1 MRTTVL
7 KMNSICKSFPG
18 VQALDNVNFE
28 LYKGE
33 VHALMGENGA
43 GKSTLMK
50 ILNGMH
56 KADSGSIELN
66 EKEIAPQSSHD
77 SLKLGISMIH
87 QELSPIPD
95 MTVAENIFL
104 GHLPGKYFVNKKKLN
119 EQTETLFKNLSL
131 PVIAPHVRMKTL
143 SIAQIQMVEI
153 VKAISYKSQIIVM
166 DEPTSAIADAEVE
179 MLFDIIRRL
188 TAAGISVI
196 YISHKMDEIFRIADR
211 ISVMRDG
218 KMIGTETSAQLDSTR
233 LINMMVGR
241 DICHLFK
248 RKAENIGP
256 VKMSVQDLCS
266 ENCFENISFDLHQG
280 EILGIT
286 GLIGSKRTELVEAIF
301 GLRPISAGKICIDG
315 KEVRIKKPCDAIKNR
330 IALVTEDRKR
340 QGLFLDKS
348 LIFNTSIANLIN
360 MFFGPF
366 INKKTEKKET
376 EAVLK
381 KLCVKASGFAIPV
394 SSLSGGNQQK
404 VVLAKWLATVPEVL
418 ILDEPTRGIDVNAK
432 QEIYM
437 LIDELANAGK
447 AVIVISSEMPEIL
460 ALSDRILVMNSG
472 KVRGILS
479 GDRINK
485 EEILAHA
492 LMF

>member
-7 KMNSICKSFPG
+7 KMNNICKSFPG

-66 EKEIAPQSSHD
+66 EKEIVPQTSHD

-104 GHLPGKYFVNKKKLN
+104 GHLPGKYFVHKKKLN
-119 EQTETLFKNLSL
+119 EQTEALFKSLSL

-153 VKAISYKSQIIVM
+153 VKAISYKSQIIIM

-286 GLIGSKRTELVEAIF
+286 
-301 GLRPISAGKICIDG
+301 D
-315 KEVRIKKPCDAIKNR
+315 
-330 IALVTEDRKR
+330 
-340 QGLFLDKS
+340 
-348 LIFNTSIANLIN
+348 
-360 MFFGPF
+360 
-366 INKKTEKKET
+366 
-376 EAVLK
+376 
-381 KLCVKASGFAIPV
+381 
-394 SSLSGGNQQK
+394 
-404 VVLAKWLATVPEVL
+404 
-418 ILDEPTRGIDVNAK
+418 
-432 QEIYM
+432 
-437 LIDELANAGK
+437 
-447 AVIVISSEMPEIL
+447 
-460 ALSDRILVMNSG
+460 
-472 KVRGILS
+472 
-479 GDRINK
+479 
-485 EEILAHA
+485 
-492 LMF
+492 

>member
-1 MRTTVL
+1 MQTTVL

-18 VQALDNVNFE
+18 VQALDDVTFE

-50 ILNGMH
+50 ILNGIH
-56 KADSGSIELN
+56 KADSGTIELN
-66 EKEIAPQSSHD
+66 GKEFAPQTSHD
-77 SLKLGISMIH
+77 SLKLGIS
-87 QELSPIPD
+87 

-119 EQTETLFKNLSL
+119 EQTEALFKSLSL
-131 PVIAPHVRMKTL
+131 PIIAPHLHMNTL

-179 MLFDIIRRL
+179 MLFGIIRRL

-218 KMIGTETSAQLDSTR
+218 KMIGTEDSCRLDSVR

-256 VKMSVQDLCS
+256 VKMSVQGLCS
-266 ENCFENISFDLHQG
+266 ENCFEDISFDLHQG

-301 GLRPISAGKICIDG
+301 GLRPISAGKIYIDG
-315 KEVRIKKPCDAIKNR
+315 NEVRIKKPADAIKNR

-348 LIFNTSIANLIN
+348 LTFNTSIANLIN

-366 INKKTEKKET
+366 INKRTEKKET

-381 KLCVKASGFAIPV
+381 KLSVKTSGFAIPV

-404 VVLAKWLATVPEVL
+404 VVLAKWLSTVPEVL
-418 ILDEPTRGIDVNAK
+418 ILDEPTRGIDVKAK

-437 LIDELANAGK
+437 LINDLANAGK

-472 KVRGILS
+472 KVRGILA
-479 GDRINK
+479 GDRMKK

>member
-1 MRTTVL
+1 MQTTVL

-18 VQALDNVNFE
+18 VLALDNVNFE

-66 EKEIAPQSSHD
+66 GKEIAPQSSHD

-131 PVIAPHVRMKTL
+131 PVIAPQLRMNTL

-179 MLFDIIRRL
+179 MLFSIIRRL

-218 KMIGTETSAQLDSTR
+218 KMIGTEDSCRLDSAR

-241 DICHLFK
+241 DVSSLFK
-248 RKAENIGP
+248 RKAENIGD
-256 VKMSVQDLCS
+256 VKLSVQGLCS
-266 ENCFENISFDLHQG
+266 ESCLENISFDLHTG

-286 GLIGSKRTELVEAIF
+286 GLIGSKRTELAEAIF
-301 GLRPISAGKICIDG
+301 GLRAVDSGKIVIDG
-315 KEVRIKKPCDAIKNR
+315 KEVKIKKPCDAIKNR

-348 LIFNTSIANLIN
+348 LTFNASLVNLVN
-360 MFFGPF
+360 MLFGPF
-366 INKKTEKKET
+366 INRKLEKKET

-381 KLCVKASGFAIPV
+381 KLCVKASGFTIPV

-404 VVLAKWLATVPEVL
+404 VVLAKWLSTVPEIL
-418 ILDEPTRGIDVNAK
+418 ILDEPTRGIDVKAK

-437 LIDELANAGK
+437 LINDLANAGK

-460 ALSDRILVMNSG
+460 ALSDRVIVMNSG
-472 KVRGILS
+472 QIRGILS

>member
-1 MRTTVL
+1 MHTAVL
-7 KMNSICKSFPG
+7 KMNRISKAFPG
-18 VQALDNVNFE
+18 VQALEAVDFE

-50 ILNGMH
+50 ILNGIH
-56 KADSGSIELN
+56 KADSGSIEIN
-66 EKEIAPQSSHD
+66 GKTVQPQNSHAA
-77 SLKLGISMIH
+77 LKLGVSMIH

-104 GHLPGKYFVNKKKLN
+104 GHLPGKIFVHKKKLN
-119 EQTETLFKNLSL
+119 EQTKALFEKLSL
-131 PVIAPHVRMKTL
+131 PVIPPHLRMNTL

-153 VKAISYKSQIIVM
+153 VKAISYNSQIIVM

-179 MLFDIIRRL
+179 MLFDIIKRL
-188 TAAGISVI
+188 TANGISII
-196 YISHKMDEIFRIADR
+196 YISHKMDEIFRISDR

-218 KMIGTETSAQLDSTR
+218 KMIGTEISTQLDSSR
-233 LINMMVGR
+233 LIGMMVGR
-241 DICHLFK
+241 DVCHLFK
-248 RKAENIGP
+248 RNAKQIGD
-256 VKMSVQDLCS
+256 VKMSVQGLCS
-266 ENCFENISFDLHQG
+266 ENCFEDVSFELHKG

-286 GLIGSKRTELVEAIF
+286 GLIGSKRTELVESIF
-301 GLRPISAGKICIDG
+301 GLRPVTAGKICIDG
-315 KEVRIKKPCDAIKNR
+315 NEVRIKKPGDAIKKR

-348 LIFNTSIANLIN
+348 LTFNTSIANLIN

-366 INKKTEKKET
+366 INKKIEKKEC

-381 KLCVKASGFAIPV
+381 KLSVKASGFTIPV

-404 VVLAKWLATVPEVL
+404 VVLAKWLSTVPEIL
-418 ILDEPTRGIDVNAK
+418 ILDEPTRGIDVKAK
-432 QEIYM
+432 QEIYV
-437 LIDELANAGK
+437 LIDSLANAGK

-472 KVRGILS
+472 KVRGILE
-479 GDRINK
+479 GDNINK

>member
-1 MRTTVL
+1 MQTTVL
-7 KMNSICKSFPG
+7 KMTQISKSFPG
-18 VQALDNVNFE
+18 VQALDKVDFE

-50 ILNGMH
+50 VLNGIH
-56 KADSGSIELN
+56 KADSGSIEIN
-66 EKEIAPQSSHD
+66 GKTVNPQNAHD
-77 SLKLGISMIH
+77 ALKLGISMIH
-87 QELSPIPD
+87 QELSAIPD

-104 GHLPGKYFVNKKKLN
+104 GHLPGKIFVNKRKLN
-119 EQTETLFKNLSL
+119 EQTKTLFGKLSL
-131 PVIAPHVRMKTL
+131 PVIPPHLHMNSL

-153 VKAISYKSQIIVM
+153 VKAISYDSQIIVM
-166 DEPTSAIADAEVE
+166 DEPTSAIADTEVE
-179 MLFDIIRRL
+179 LLFDIIRRL
-188 TAAGISVI
+188 TANGISVI
-196 YISHKMDEIFRIADR
+196 YISHKMDEIFRIANR

-218 KMIGTETSAQLDSTR
+218 KMIGTEISTQLDSTR

-241 DICHLFK
+241 DVCHLFK
-248 RKAENIGP
+248 RKAQSPGP
-256 VKMSVQDLCS
+256 VKLSVQGLCS
-266 ENCFENISFDLHQG
+266 ENCFNDVSFDLHEG

-301 GLRPISAGKICIDG
+301 GLRPVTAGKICING
-315 KEVRIKKPCDAIKNR
+315 NEIQIKRPSDAIKKR

-348 LIFNTSIANLIN
+348 LTFNTSIANLIN

-366 INKKTEKKET
+366 INKNIEKKET
-376 EAVLK
+376 ETVLK
-381 KLCVKASGFAIPV
+381 KLCVKASSFTIPV

-404 VVLAKWLATVPEVL
+404 VVLAKWLSTVPEIL
-418 ILDEPTRGIDVNAK
+418 ILDEPTRGIDVKAK

-437 LIDELANAGK
+437 LIDSLANAGK

-479 GDRINK
+479 GDNINK
-485 EEILAHA
+485 EDILAHA

>member
-1 MRTTVL
+1 MQTTVL
-7 KMNSICKSFPG
+7 KMTQISKSFPG
-18 VQALDNVNFE
+18 VQALDKVDFE

-50 ILNGMH
+50 VLNGIH
-56 KADSGSIELN
+56 RADSGSIEIN
-66 EKEIAPQSSHD
+66 GKTVNPQNAHD
-77 SLKLGISMIH
+77 ALKLGISMIH

-119 EQTETLFKNLSL
+119 EQTEALFKSLSL
-131 PVIAPHVRMKTL
+131 PVIAPHLRMNTL

-179 MLFDIIRRL
+179 MLFAIIGRL

-218 KMIGTETSAQLDSTR
+218 KMIGTEDSSRLDSTR

-241 DICHLFK
+241 DVCHLFK
-248 RKAENIGP
+248 RKAESIGA

-266 ENCFENISFDLHQG
+266 ENCFENISFELHQG

-301 GLRPISAGKICIDG
+301 GLRPISAGKIYIDG
-315 KEVRIKKPCDAIKNR
+315 NEVQIKKPRDAIKKR

-348 LIFNTSIANLIN
+348 LTFNTSIANLIN

-366 INKKTEKKET
+366 INRKIEKKET

-381 KLCVKASGFAIPV
+381 KLYVKASRFTIPV

-404 VVLAKWLATVPEVL
+404 VVLAKWLSTVPEIL
-418 ILDEPTRGIDVNAK
+418 ILDEPTRGIDVKAK

-437 LIDELANAGK
+437 LIDSLANAGK

-479 GDRINK
+479 GDNINK